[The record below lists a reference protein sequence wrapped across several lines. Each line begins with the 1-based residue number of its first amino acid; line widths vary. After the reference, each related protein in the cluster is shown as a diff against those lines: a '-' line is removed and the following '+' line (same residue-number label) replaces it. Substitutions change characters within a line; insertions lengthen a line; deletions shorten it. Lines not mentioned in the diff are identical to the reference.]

1 MHRLYEN
8 KDITVFWNSE
18 KCVHAKECVH
28 GSPSTFDPMR
38 RPWIDLGRADTSEIW
53 QSIAKCPSGAL
64 SIVYNHDV
72 RIVFEEVYS
81 RSAAYDGDKRIGEC
95 DYQATEEGWVIFHTE
110 VLPEYGKK
118 GIAKRLVYRVTEEAE
133 KRKISL
139 IPTCSYAVKVLKD
152 SAMT

>member
-95 DYQATEEGWVIFHTE
+95 DYQVTDDGWIADHTE
-110 VLPEYGKK
+110 VDPEYKGKK
-118 GIAKRLVYRVTEEAE
+118 IARRLVYCVMEEAE
-133 KRKISL
+133 RRKINV
-139 IPTCSYAVKVLKD
+139 IPVCPYVKKTV
-152 SAMT
+152 